1 MLFPLLTICSL
12 LIAAGFAAVTWN
24 VMRAERRRTEARV
37 AALGAA
43 IDGPVSRGT
52 NAVGSPG
59 EPDRLAPRSP
69 LFEVERRSAVQG
81 APLTKLAIGC
91 AAAIVV
97 VVIIAMTGDRA
108 HSAPQPVATTTQGDE
123 AAAATGA
130 PLELVSM
137 RHQRDGD
144 AVTVTGLVRNAA
156 TAPEK
161 GLIAVVFAFDRDG
174 NFLSSARAPVDF
186 VTIGP
191 GDESPFRVSIP
202 NAGDVGRYRVSFR
215 TEAGIVRHVDR
226 RGLQRASAN

>member
-12 LIAAGFAAVTWN
+12 LIAAAFAAVTWN

-43 IDGPVSRGT
+43 IDGASVTSRR
-52 NAVGSPG
+52 
-59 EPDRLAPRSP
+59 EP
-69 LFEVERRSAVQG
+69 LFDVERRSAVQG
-81 APLTKLAIGC
+81 APLTKLAIGV
-91 AAAIVV
+91 ATAIVV
-97 VVIIAMTGDRA
+97 LVIIAMTGDRA
-108 HSAPQPVATTTQGDE
+108 RSTSQPEGTATQSDDAVAT
-123 AAAATGA
+123 TGA

-137 RHQRDGD
+137 RHARDGE
-144 AVTVTGLVRNAA
+144 ALTVTGLIRNA
-156 TAPEK
+156 TGTPEK

-186 VTIGP
+186 VTVGP
-191 GDESPFRVSIP
+191 GDESPFRVTIP

-226 RGLQRASAN
+226 RGPQQASAN

>member
-43 IDGPVSRGT
+43 IDGPASRGA
-52 NAVGSPG
+52 NS
-59 EPDRLAPRSP
+59 

-81 APLTKLAIGC
+81 APLTKLAIGF

-108 HSAPQPVATTTQGDE
+108 HSTPQPVATTTQGDE
-123 AAAATGA
+123 TAAATGA

-137 RHQRDGD
+137 RHERDGD
-144 AVTVTGLVRNAA
+144 ALTVTGLVRNDA
-156 TAPEK
+156 TTSEK
-161 GLIAVVFAFDRDG
+161 GLIAVVFAFDHDG